1 MSTLCQ
7 AQGEQQLA
15 GQVPLEVHDM
25 LPVVFRER
33 AQVPQLQRLHRD
45 RYSVRHGNVAK
56 LFGEKSRDFEPAWRI
71 FILLV

>member
-45 RYSVRHGNVAK
+45 RYSGNVAR

-71 FILLV
+71 FILLI

>member
-33 AQVPQLQRLHRD
+33 AKVPQLQRLHRD
-45 RYSVRHGNVAK
+45 RYSGNVAR